1 MSQKPVPSR
10 IELIRLRRQAQ
21 LFNRIRKTLEDA
33 RNSTIQR
40 IRAIIKELEEERRGL
55 REHLQEIALNYRI
68 AIGKMGIDKLQTIAD
83 LTPKT
88 VVAELTVRQNYST
101 VELKGVLGSPQ
112 YSLVDTPTELDLA
125 LTKLKDLLP
134 RLIGFAEREMMFYML
149 LARVREYQR
158 MINAIDNVILPRI
171 QENIRFIRL
180 ALEEQER
187 EDFIRRQIMKTLY

>member
-1 MSQKPVPSR
+1 MSQRPVPSR

-40 IRAIIKELEEERRGL
+40 IRIIIKELEEERRGL
-55 REHLQEIALNYRI
+55 REHMEYIARNYKV
-68 AIGKMGIDKLQTIAD
+68 AIGKMGLDKLQAVAD
-83 LTPKT
+83 LAPKT
-88 VVAELTVRQNYST
+88 VTAELVTRQSYST
-101 VELKGVLGSPQ
+101 LELRGMLDTPQ
-112 YSLVDTPTELDLA
+112 YSLIDTPSELDLA
-125 LTKLKDLLP
+125 LTRLKDLLP
-134 RLIGFAEREMMFYML
+134 RLISFAEKEMLFYSL

-171 QENIRFIRL
+171 QENMRFIRL